1 MSIAYIRSTH
11 DENGRFRPFPTA
23 ALTFWHEQGEQI
35 GRLLRPETPLTFT
48 QLCQVY
54 EEAWDEHIATCPES
68 ELFTSN
74 SSVVLYET
82 DIAWCLIRLLEH
94 GLATAVATS
103 PTPLLTGLRWQDIC
117 PIALLAET
125 AV

>member
-1 MSIAYIRSTH
+1 MSTGYIRSTH
-11 DENGRFRPFPTA
+11 DENGRFRPFPKA
-23 ALTFWHEQGEQI
+23 ALTFWQEQGEQI
-35 GRLLRPETPLTFT
+35 GRLLRPETPLTFA

-68 ELFTSN
+68 ELLTIN
-74 SSVVLYET
+74 PGAILYER
-82 DIAWCLIRLLEH
+82 DIAWCLIKLLEY

-103 PTPLLTGLRWQDIC
+103 PTPSTALLWQEIC
-117 PIALLAET
+117 PMALMPET